1 MVADHNRH
9 GRGQL
14 EVEVVDNGKREQ
26 GHDQV
31 VKVLDQELHC
41 RVVEAHLYLLLEPVD
56 VEEKWLGLVCL

>member
-1 MVADHNRH
+1 MADHNRH

-14 EVEVVDNGKREQ
+14 EVEVVGSGKREQ

-41 RVVEAHLYLLLEPVD
+41 RAVEEHLCLLLEPVD
-56 VEEKWLGLVCL
+56 VEEKWLGLACL